1 MIALGREGI
10 PTHGIVTRDV
20 AAPVDI
26 LVLPGAREVVT
37 ATVAKGVEVGNIPR
51 VAATEMAK
59 IVIVKEEEAVV
70 VVVVTVEREEV
81 VMVVVAEDA
90 VVPTET
96 LCERVE
102 RMLRRSTEP
111 PASRFSCTATI
122 SSCLNTSSG
131 HCTSI
136 ESTFHPSVPVPA

>member
-1 MIALGREGI
+1 MIALGREDT

-37 ATVAKGVEVGNIPR
+37 ATVAKGVEVGNILR

-59 IVIVKEEEAVV
+59 IVIVKGEEA
-70 VVVVTVEREEV
+70 VVVTVEREEV

-111 PASRFSCTATI
+111 PASRFSYTATI
-122 SSCLNTSSG
+122 SSCSSTSSG

>member
-1 MIALGREGI
+1 MIALGREDI
-10 PTHGIVTRDV
+10 PTHEIVTRDV

-26 LVLPGAREVVT
+26 LVLLGAREVVT

-59 IVIVKEEEAVV
+59 IVIVKEEEAV

-111 PASRFSCTATI
+111 PANRFSCTATI
-122 SSCLNTSSG
+122 SSCSSTSSG

-136 ESTFHPSVPVPA
+136 ESIFHPSVPVPA

>member
-1 MIALGREGI
+1 MIALGREDI
-10 PTHGIVTRDV
+10 PTQEIVTRDV

-26 LVLPGAREVVT
+26 LVLLGAREVVT

-70 VVVVTVEREEV
+70 VVVTVEREEV
-81 VMVVVAEDA
+81 VMVVDAEDA

-111 PASRFSCTATI
+111 PANRFSCTATI
-122 SSCLNTSSG
+122 SSCSSTSSG

>member
-1 MIALGREGI
+1 MIALGREDI

-26 LVLPGAREVVT
+26 LVLLGAREVVT

-70 VVVVTVEREEV
+70 VVVTVEREEV

-102 RMLRRSTEP
+102 RMLRRSTER

-122 SSCLNTSSG
+122 SSCSSTSSG

>member
-1 MIALGREGI
+1 MIALGREDI
-10 PTHGIVTRDV
+10 PTHEIVTRDV

-26 LVLPGAREVVT
+26 PVLLGAREVVT

-59 IVIVKEEEAVV
+59 IVIVKEEEAV

-111 PASRFSCTATI
+111 PANRFSCTATI
-122 SSCLNTSSG
+122 SSCSSTSSG

>member
-1 MIALGREGI
+1 MIALGREDI

-26 LVLPGAREVVT
+26 LVLLGAREVVT
-37 ATVAKGVEVGNIPR
+37 ATVAKGVEAGNIPR

-59 IVIVKEEEAVV
+59 IVIVKEEEAV

-111 PASRFSCTATI
+111 PVSRFSCTATI
-122 SSCLNTSSG
+122 SSCSNTSSG

>member
-1 MIALGREGI
+1 MIALGREDI

-26 LVLPGAREVVT
+26 PVLLGAREVVT
-37 ATVAKGVEVGNIPR
+37 ATVVKDVEVGNIPR

-59 IVIVKEEEAVV
+59 IVIVKEEEAV

-111 PASRFSCTATI
+111 PVSHFSCTATI
-122 SSCLNTSSG
+122 SSCSSTSSG
-131 HCTSI
+131 HCISI

>member
-1 MIALGREGI
+1 MIALGREDI
-10 PTHGIVTRDV
+10 PTHEIVTRDV

-26 LVLPGAREVVT
+26 LVLLGAKEVVT
-37 ATVAKGVEVGNIPR
+37 ATEAKGVEVGNIPR

-70 VVVVTVEREEV
+70 VVVTVEREEV
-81 VMVVVAEDA
+81 AMVVVAEDA

-102 RMLRRSTEP
+102 RMLRRSTER

-122 SSCLNTSSG
+122 SSCSSTSSG

>member
-1 MIALGREGI
+1 M
-10 PTHGIVTRDV
+10 
-20 AAPVDI
+20 
-26 LVLPGAREVVT
+26 T

-59 IVIVKEEEAVV
+59 IVIVKEEEVV

-96 LCERVE
+96 L
-102 RMLRRSTEP
+102 
-111 PASRFSCTATI
+111 
-122 SSCLNTSSG
+122 
-131 HCTSI
+131 
-136 ESTFHPSVPVPA
+136 

>member
-1 MIALGREGI
+1 MIALGREDI

-70 VVVVTVEREEV
+70 VVVTVEREEV
-81 VMVVVAEDA
+81 AMVVVAEDA

-122 SSCLNTSSG
+122 SSCSSTSSG

>member
-1 MIALGREGI
+1 MIALGREDI
-10 PTHGIVTRDV
+10 PTQEIVTRDV

-26 LVLPGAREVVT
+26 LVLLGAREVVT

-70 VVVVTVEREEV
+70 VVVTVEREEV
-81 VMVVVAEDA
+81 VMVVDAEDA

-111 PASRFSCTATI
+111 PANRFSCTATI
-122 SSCLNTSSG
+122 SSCSSTSSG

-136 ESTFHPSVPVPA
+136 ESIFHPSVPVPA

>member
-1 MIALGREGI
+1 MIALGREDI

-26 LVLPGAREVVT
+26 LVLLGAREVVT
-37 ATVAKGVEVGNIPR
+37 ATEAKGVEVGNIPR

-59 IVIVKEEEAVV
+59 IVIVKEEEAV

-122 SSCLNTSSG
+122 SSCSSTSSG

-136 ESTFHPSVPVPA
+136 ESTFHPNVPVPA

>member
-1 MIALGREGI
+1 MIALGREDI

-26 LVLPGAREVVT
+26 LVLLGAREVVT
-37 ATVAKGVEVGNIPR
+37 ATEAKGVEVGNIPR

-59 IVIVKEEEAVV
+59 IVIVKEEEAV

-102 RMLRRSTEP
+102 RMLRRSTER

>member
-1 MIALGREGI
+1 MIALGHEDI
-10 PTHGIVTRDV
+10 PIHGIVTRDV

-26 LVLPGAREVVT
+26 LVLLGAREVVT

-59 IVIVKEEEAVV
+59 IVIVKEEEAV

>member
-1 MIALGREGI
+1 MIALGREDI

-26 LVLPGAREVVT
+26 LVLLGAREVVT

-59 IVIVKEEEAVV
+59 IVIVKEEEAV

-122 SSCLNTSSG
+122 SSCSNTSSG

>member
-1 MIALGREGI
+1 MIALGREDI
-10 PTHGIVTRDV
+10 PTHEIVTRDV

-26 LVLPGAREVVT
+26 LVLLGAREVVT

-59 IVIVKEEEAVV
+59 IVIVKEEEAV

-122 SSCLNTSSG
+122 SSCSSTSSG

>member
-1 MIALGREGI
+1 MIALGREDI

-51 VAATEMAK
+51 VAVTEMAK
-59 IVIVKEEEAVV
+59 IVIVKEQEA
-70 VVVVTVEREEV
+70 VVVTVEREEV

-111 PASRFSCTATI
+111 PANRFSCTATI
-122 SSCLNTSSG
+122 SSCSSTSSG

>member
-1 MIALGREGI
+1 MIALGREDI

-26 LVLPGAREVVT
+26 LVLLGAREVVT
-37 ATVAKGVEVGNIPR
+37 ATEAKGVEVGNIPR

-70 VVVVTVEREEV
+70 VVTVEREEV

-96 LCERVE
+96 L
-102 RMLRRSTEP
+102 
-111 PASRFSCTATI
+111 
-122 SSCLNTSSG
+122 
-131 HCTSI
+131 
-136 ESTFHPSVPVPA
+136 

>member
-1 MIALGREGI
+1 MIALGHEDI
-10 PTHGIVTRDV
+10 PIHGIVTRDV

-26 LVLPGAREVVT
+26 LVLLGAREVVT

-51 VAATEMAK
+51 VAATEMEK
-59 IVIVKEEEAVV
+59 IVIVKEEEAV

-96 LCERVE
+96 LCERAE

-111 PASRFSCTATI
+111 PANRFSCTATI
-122 SSCLNTSSG
+122 SSYSNTSSG

>member
-1 MIALGREGI
+1 MIALGREDI

-26 LVLPGAREVVT
+26 LVLLGAREVVT
-37 ATVAKGVEVGNIPR
+37 ATEAKGVEVGNIPR

-59 IVIVKEEEAVV
+59 IVIVKEEEA

-102 RMLRRSTEP
+102 RMLRRSTER

-122 SSCLNTSSG
+122 SSCSSTSSG

>member
-1 MIALGREGI
+1 MIALGREDI

-26 LVLPGAREVVT
+26 LVLLGAREVVT
-37 ATVAKGVEVGNIPR
+37 ATEAKGVEVGNIPR

-59 IVIVKEEEAVV
+59 IVIVKEEEAV

-122 SSCLNTSSG
+122 SSCSSTSSG

-136 ESTFHPSVPVPA
+136 ASTFHPSVPVPA

>member
-1 MIALGREGI
+1 MIALGREDI
-10 PTHGIVTRDV
+10 PTQEIVTRDV

-26 LVLPGAREVVT
+26 LVLLGAREVVT

-70 VVVVTVEREEV
+70 VVVTVEREEV
-81 VMVVVAEDA
+81 VMVVDAEDA

-122 SSCLNTSSG
+122 SSCSSTSSG

-136 ESTFHPSVPVPA
+136 ESIFHPSVPVPA

>member
-1 MIALGREGI
+1 MIALGREDI

-26 LVLPGAREVVT
+26 LVLLGAREVVT
-37 ATVAKGVEVGNIPR
+37 ATEAKGVEVGNIPR

-70 VVVVTVEREEV
+70 VVVTVEREEV
-81 VMVVVAEDA
+81 AMVVVAEDA

-96 LCERVE
+96 R
-102 RMLRRSTEP
+102 
-111 PASRFSCTATI
+111 
-122 SSCLNTSSG
+122 
-131 HCTSI
+131 
-136 ESTFHPSVPVPA
+136 

>member
-1 MIALGREGI
+1 MIALGREDI

-51 VAATEMAK
+51 VAETEMAK
-59 IVIVKEEEAVV
+59 IVIVKEEEAV

-96 LCERVE
+96 LCELVE

-111 PASRFSCTATI
+111 PANRFSCTATI

>member
-1 MIALGREGI
+1 MIALGREDI
-10 PTHGIVTRDV
+10 LTHGIVTRDV

-26 LVLPGAREVVT
+26 LVLLGAREVVT
-37 ATVAKGVEVGNIPR
+37 ATEAKGVEVGNIPR

-70 VVVVTVEREEV
+70 VVVTVEREEV
-81 VMVVVAEDA
+81 AMVVVAEDA

-111 PASRFSCTATI
+111 PANRFSCTATI
-122 SSCLNTSSG
+122 SSCSSTSSG

>member
-1 MIALGREGI
+1 MIALGHEDI
-10 PTHGIVTRDV
+10 PIHGIVTRDV

-26 LVLPGAREVVT
+26 LVLLGAREVVT
-37 ATVAKGVEVGNIPR
+37 ATEAKGVEVGNIPR

-70 VVVVTVEREEV
+70 VVVTVEREEV
-81 VMVVVAEDA
+81 AMVVVAEDA

-102 RMLRRSTEP
+102 RMLRRSTER

-122 SSCLNTSSG
+122 SSCSSTSSG

>member
-26 LVLPGAREVVT
+26 LVLLGAREVVT

-70 VVVVTVEREEV
+70 VVVTVEREEV
-81 VMVVVAEDA
+81 AMVVVAEDA

-96 LCERVE
+96 R
-102 RMLRRSTEP
+102 
-111 PASRFSCTATI
+111 
-122 SSCLNTSSG
+122 
-131 HCTSI
+131 
-136 ESTFHPSVPVPA
+136 

>member
-1 MIALGREGI
+1 MIALGREDI

-26 LVLPGAREVVT
+26 LVLLGAREVVT
-37 ATVAKGVEVGNIPR
+37 ATEAKGVEVGNIPR

-59 IVIVKEEEAVV
+59 IVIVKEEEAV

-136 ESTFHPSVPVPA
+136 ESTFHPSVPAPA

>member
-1 MIALGREGI
+1 MIALGREDI
-10 PTHGIVTRDV
+10 LTHGIVTRDV

-26 LVLPGAREVVT
+26 LVLLGAREVVT
-37 ATVAKGVEVGNIPR
+37 ATEAKGVEVGNIPR

-59 IVIVKEEEAVV
+59 IVIVKEEEAV

-122 SSCLNTSSG
+122 SSCSNTSSG

-136 ESTFHPSVPVPA
+136 ESTFHPSVPVLA

>member
-1 MIALGREGI
+1 MIALGREDI

-26 LVLPGAREVVT
+26 LVQLGVREVVT
-37 ATVAKGVEVGNIPR
+37 ATEAKGVEVGNIPR

-59 IVIVKEEEAVV
+59 IVIVKEEEAV

-122 SSCLNTSSG
+122 SSCSSTSSG

>member
-26 LVLPGAREVVT
+26 LVLLGAREVVT

-70 VVVVTVEREEV
+70 VVVTVEREEV
-81 VMVVVAEDA
+81 VMVVVVEDA

-96 LCERVE
+96 LCEHVE
-102 RMLRRSTEP
+102 RMLRRSTER

-122 SSCLNTSSG
+122 SSCSSTSSG

>member
-1 MIALGREGI
+1 MIALGREDI
-10 PTHGIVTRDV
+10 PTHEIVTRDV

-37 ATVAKGVEVGNIPR
+37 ATEAKGVEVGNIPR

-70 VVVVTVEREEV
+70 VVVTVEREEV

-96 LCERVE
+96 LLERVE

-122 SSCLNTSSG
+122 SSCSSTSSG

>member
-1 MIALGREGI
+1 MIALGREDI

-51 VAATEMAK
+51 VAVTEMAK
-59 IVIVKEEEAVV
+59 IVIVKEQEA
-70 VVVVTVEREEV
+70 VVVTVEREEV

-122 SSCLNTSSG
+122 SSSSNTSSG

-136 ESTFHPSVPVPA
+136 ESTFHPSVPVPV

>member
-1 MIALGREGI
+1 MIALGREDI

-26 LVLPGAREVVT
+26 LVQLGVREVVT
-37 ATVAKGVEVGNIPR
+37 ATEAKGVEVGNIPR

-70 VVVVTVEREEV
+70 VVVTAEREEV

-102 RMLRRSTEP
+102 RMLRRSTEL

-122 SSCLNTSSG
+122 SSCSSTSSG

-136 ESTFHPSVPVPA
+136 A

>member
-1 MIALGREGI
+1 MIALGREDI
-10 PTHGIVTRDV
+10 PTHEIVTRDV

-26 LVLPGAREVVT
+26 LVLLGAREVVT

-70 VVVVTVEREEV
+70 VVVTVEREEV
-81 VMVVVAEDA
+81 AMVVVAEDA

-102 RMLRRSTEP
+102 RMLRRSTER

-122 SSCLNTSSG
+122 SSCSSTSSG

>member
-1 MIALGREGI
+1 MIALGREDI
-10 PTHGIVTRDV
+10 LTHGIVTRDV

-26 LVLPGAREVVT
+26 LVLLGAREVVT
-37 ATVAKGVEVGNIPR
+37 ATEAKGVEVGNIPR

-59 IVIVKEEEAVV
+59 IVIVKEEEAV

-102 RMLRRSTEP
+102 RMLRRSTER

-122 SSCLNTSSG
+122 SSCSSTSSG

>member
-1 MIALGREGI
+1 MIALGREDI

-70 VVVVTVEREEV
+70 VVVTVEREEV

-111 PASRFSCTATI
+111 PASRSSCTATI

>member
-1 MIALGREGI
+1 MIALGREDI
-10 PTHGIVTRDV
+10 LTHGIVTRDV

-26 LVLPGAREVVT
+26 LVLLGAREVVT

-51 VAATEMAK
+51 VAATEMEK

-70 VVVVTVEREEV
+70 VVVTVEREEV
-81 VMVVVAEDA
+81 AMVVVAEDA

-102 RMLRRSTEP
+102 RMLRRSTER

-122 SSCLNTSSG
+122 SSCSNTSSG